1 MKKFWFT
8 TVAAL
13 AVLAF
18 VGTAYAGGDA
28 AAGAKKARSCAGC
41 HGKKGEGKKKNPP
54 LAGMEEAKFVKAMN
68 DYKSGAKKNAM
79 MKKFAKKLS
88 DEDIA
93 NLAAYYHSLK

>member
-8 TVAAL
+8 VLAAL

-18 VGTAYAGGDA
+18 VGTADAGGDA
-28 AAGAKKARSCAGC
+28 AAGAKKAKSCAGC

-54 LAGMEEAKFVKAMN
+54 LAGMEEAKFVKAMQ
-68 DYKSGAKKNAM
+68 DYKSGAKKNKM

-88 DEDIA
+88 DGDMA